1 MQFNILM
8 THESFVYSN
17 SSSLLTSVQ
26 FSCQIKEVMVA
37 QKKIPDGQKE
47 EMSQV

>member
-1 MQFNILM
+1 MSHLC
-8 THESFVYSN
+8 YSN
-17 SSSLLTSVQ
+17 SSSLLTSEQ
-26 FSCQIKEVMVA
+26 FSCQIKEEVMVA